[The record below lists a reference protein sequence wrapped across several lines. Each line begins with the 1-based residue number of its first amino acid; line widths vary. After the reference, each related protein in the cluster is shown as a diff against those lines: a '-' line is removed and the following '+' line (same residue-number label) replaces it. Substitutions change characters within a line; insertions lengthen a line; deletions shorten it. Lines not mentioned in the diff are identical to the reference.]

1 MAGIWFLL
9 YLYSFLIGCC
19 VGSFLNVAALR
30 AAAGESFVRGRS
42 HCPSCGETLRV
53 WDLVPLFS
61 YLFLRGRC
69 RYCHAKISMR
79 YPLTEAA
86 AGGLYVLCLWRY
98 GLTLQTMNAWLVAS
112 LLLCVFLIDMQAM
125 IIPNGLVLAFLAPI
139 LFDLALTGF
148 SGILGRVIGFFAVSL
163 PLLLP
168 HPPDPRLL
176 RGRRYQASRR
186 VRFSSGM
193 ESHPAVLLFC
203 GGGLRPGLHGENG
216 PQESEERRSR
226 GLRPYLA
233 AGILAARL
241 FYTPVMDTYIALL
254 GL

>member
-148 SGILGRVIGFFAVSL
+148 SGILGRVIGFL
-163 PLLLP
+163 PSAC
-168 HPPDPRLL
+168 RC
-176 RGRRYQASRR
+176 
-186 VRFSSGM
+186 SS
-193 ESHPAVLLFC
+193 SPA
-203 GGGLRPGLHGENG
+203 
-216 PQESEERRSR
+216 
-226 GLRPYLA
+226 
-233 AGILAARL
+233 
-241 FYTPVMDTYIALL
+241 
-254 GL
+254 

>member
-9 YLYSFLIGCC
+9 YLYSFLIGFC

-98 GLTLQTMNAWLVAS
+98 GLTLQMMNAWLVAS

-139 LFDLALTGF
+139 LCD
-148 SGILGRVIGFFAVSL
+148 FFAVV
-163 PLLLP
+163 
-168 HPPDPRLL
+168 
-176 RGRRYQASRR
+176 G
-186 VRFSSGM
+186 
-193 ESHPAVLLFC
+193 C
-203 GGGLRPGLHGENG
+203 GLVCMVKMALKKVKKGDHVAFG
-216 PQESEERRSR
+216 
-226 GLRPYLA
+226 PYLA

-241 FYTPVMDTYIALL
+241 FYTPVMDAYIALL

>member
-42 HCPSCGETLRV
+42 HCPTCGETLRV

-148 SGILGRVIGFFAVSL
+148 SGLLGRVSGFFAVSL
-163 PLLLP
+163 PLLLLTRLI
-168 HPPDPRLL
+168 PDC
-176 RGRRYQASRR
+176 
-186 VRFSSGM
+186 F
-193 ESHPAVLLFC
+193 
-203 GGGLRPGLHGENG
+203 GGGDIKLLAVCGFLLGWKAILLAAFFAVVGCGLVCMVKMALKKVKKGDHVAFG
-216 PQESEERRSR
+216 
-226 GLRPYLA
+226 PYLA

-241 FYTPVMDTYIALL
+241 FYTPVMDAYIALL